1 MCLRRSGVILLVLAL
16 GLAVVLYVV
25 IGHFERRGRS
35 RLGLTGGMVVVA
47 ADDSRLGAPT
57 LRSSR
62 LGLVGRPDH
71 LLRSG
76 DALIPV
82 EQKPSARRVQPSH
95 VMQIAAQCLLV
106 EETYGVRPPFGIVVL
121 AGGNRAKVPFT
132 PELERRL
139 LQTVAAMRELLATQA
154 ERGPGGSRRSAR
166 PAALS
171 RRAGNRGGDPPWF

>member
-1 MCLRRSGVILLVLAL
+1 MIPLVLAL
-16 GLAVVLYVV
+16 GLGLLLYLLF
-25 IGHFERRGRS
+25 GHVERQGRS
-35 RLGLTGGMVVVA
+35 RLGLDGGLVVA

-82 EQKPSARRVQPSH
+82 DQKPSARRVQPSH

-121 AGGNRAKVPFT
+121 AGGTGAKVSFT
-132 PELERRL
+132 PDVERRL
-139 LQTVAAMRELLATQA
+139 LRTKAQMRELVATQA
-154 ERGPGGSRRSAR
+154 KPGPRRVAPKCQACSFVETC
-166 PAALS
+166 
-171 RRAGNRGGDPPWF
+171 WE